1 MRGLVGNKGADNDDK
16 DLNLEQTDESIQYA
30 AFRNQRLGTP
40 RMKKIMNKKDASC
53 MLKDEINESML
64 RMKAAKFGH
73 SIEDIAPQY
82 KNSYYLPNKQMYLP
96 EKAPKKKKN
105 NQQNA
110 ARSQISFNNQAM
122 SQSQNGSRYDGS
134 VR

>member
-1 MRGLVGNKGADNDDK
+1 MKGKAGGQGEGDDK
-16 DLNLEQTDESIQYA
+16 DMNLEKTDESIQYA

-82 KNSYYLPNKQMYLP
+82 KNSYYLPNKQMYMP
-96 EKAPKKKKN
+96 EKAAKKQK
-105 NQQNA
+105 QQPIGI
-110 ARSQISFNNQAM
+110 RSSNSLNHAI
-122 SQSQNGSRYDGS
+122 SQSQNGSRYEGS
-134 VR
+134 